1 MFDRILSAIISP
13 VIFNL
18 SVVIML
24 GVLNKKGYWFRVS
37 LGDIQSIALGYTGQK
52 LFLLFVLVPAIYGL
66 IFGSKGVSEFIGHA
80 FYSNM
85 PEQKNMAI
93 TLSIWATILLTA
105 YFMQS
110 QISI

>member
-1 MFDRILSAIISP
+1 MLDRLLSAIISP

-37 LGDIQSIALGYTGQK
+37 IGDIQSIALGYMGQK
-52 LFLLFVLVPAIYGL
+52 IFILFVIIPAIYGL
-66 IFGSKGVSEFIGHA
+66 VFGSKGVSQFIGHA

-85 PEQKNMAI
+85 EEQKNLAI
-93 TLSIWATILLTA
+93 TISIWAIIFLTA
-105 YFMQS
+105 YFMQN
-110 QISI
+110 QISS